1 MRYWLGKP
9 LLIVL
14 AIVVCL
20 AVFSVWYVWPGP
32 SPAGADNGF
41 STPQQREVERL
52 IRQIERGQ

>member
-14 AIVVCL
+14 VIVVCL
-20 AVFSVWYVWPGP
+20 AGFSVWYVWPGP
-32 SPAGADNGF
+32 SAAGASDRF
-41 STPQQREVERL
+41 STRHQREVDRL

>member
-9 LLIVL
+9 LLVVL
-14 AIVVCL
+14 LIAVCL

-32 SPAGADNGF
+32 SVAGASDRL
-41 STPQQREVERL
+41 STPHQRQAERL